1 MTMGCWK
8 LASTTGLALVLAAC
22 GGGKQEQAAEDQ
34 PPATLAAGLYE
45 VSAEVTQLA
54 STDNSTPATRL
65 KQGDKV
71 TTQACVSADGKPA
84 PELLAE
90 AEGDK
95 CEIKNS
101 YIRNGRMSAQ
111 MSCTRDGHLGYVM
124 PAMMGSYSADGFEG
138 EINTLTYFNEDG
150 DYRLTRKVTAKRVG
164 DCPAAGVAENAAE
177 AADAI
182 GSEGVGGKPKKSTET
197 TGGKPQGTDAVGG

>member
-8 LASTTGLALVLAAC
+8 LACATGLALVAAGC
-22 GGGKQEQAAEDQ
+22 GGGKQEQAADQ

-71 TTQACVSADGKPA
+71 TSQACVGADGKPA

-111 MSCTRDGHLGYVM
+111 MSCSREGHSGYVM

-138 EINTLTYFNEDG
+138 EINTLTYFTDDG
-150 DYRLTRKVTAKRVG
+150 DYRMTRKVTARRVG
-164 DCPAAGVAENAAE
+164 DCPAAAAAE
-177 AADAI
+177 KA
-182 GSEGVGGKPKKSTET
+182 G
-197 TGGKPQGTDAVGG
+197 

>member
-1 MTMGCWK
+1 MGMSK
-8 LASTTGLALVLAAC
+8 LMCAGGLALALAAC
-22 GGGKQEQAAEDQ
+22 GGGKQEAAATEE

-45 VSAEVTQLA
+45 VTSEVTALA
-54 STDNSTPATRL
+54 STDKTTPAIKV
-65 KQGDKV
+65 KQGDKF
-71 TTQACVSADGKPA
+71 TTKACVSADGKPA
-84 PELLAE
+84 PELLAD
-90 AEGDK
+90 AAGDK

-111 MSCTRDGHLGYVM
+111 MSCMREGHLGYVM

-164 DCPAAGVAENAAE
+164 DCPAAGAEKPAA
-177 AADAI
+177 
-182 GSEGVGGKPKKSTET
+182 
-197 TGGKPQGTDAVGG
+197 

>member
-1 MTMGCWK
+1 MDSSK
-8 LASTTGLALVLAAC
+8 LVWIGGLSLALAAC
-22 GGGKQEQAAEDQ
+22 DGEQQQPAADE
-34 PPATLAAGLYE
+34 PPASLSAGLYE

-54 STDNSTPATRL
+54 STDNSTPATKL

-71 TTQACVSADGKPA
+71 TAQACVAADGKPA

-111 MSCTRDGHLGYVM
+111 MSCSREGRPGYVM
-124 PAMMGSYSADGFEG
+124 PAMMGSYTADGFEG
-138 EINTLTYFNEDG
+138 EINTLTYFTADG
-150 DYRLTRKVTAKRVG
+150 DYRMTRKVTAKRIG
-164 DCPAAGVAENAAE
+164 DCPAAGAAE
-177 AADAI
+177 QA
-182 GSEGVGGKPKKSTET
+182 G
-197 TGGKPQGTDAVGG
+197 